1 MVGVVVALVVAVVA
15 GVLYRWRNGR
25 LRDTPA
31 AGVPA
36 PSGPAGAAVAATA
49 LRAELL
55 RDLGVELGSR
65 ATLLQFSSAFCAPC
79 RGTRTL
85 LSAIA
90 ARDPGVR
97 HIEVD
102 AESHLDAVREL
113 GVRRTPT
120 VLILDRTGRAVQR
133 GSGLPRRDDVLAAL
147 SRLDDQPDAPLP
159 SPPSWS

>member
-1 MVGVVVALVVAVVA
+1 MVALVGALVVAAVA
-15 GVLYRWRNGR
+15 GLLFRWRNGR
-25 LRDTPA
+25 LRDTAA
-31 AGVPA
+31 AGA
-36 PSGPAGAAVAATA
+36 PTPSAAAAGPVAANA

-55 RDLGVELGSR
+55 SDLGVRLGTR

-85 LSAIA
+85 LSSIA
-90 ARDPGVR
+90 ERIPGVE
-97 HIEVD
+97 HVEVD

-120 VLILDRTGRAVQR
+120 VLILDRAGRAVQR

-159 SPPSWS
+159 SPASWS